1 MNNLQEIEIVF
12 NDLIEQLSSIKDLN
26 EVSNNYKQSTDILLR
41 KLGDFYLNAK
51 EKDDKVVRLLDES
64 FSKIRKSSDILNDR
78 LNKSILITNQLDQML
93 ENRDTA
99 FSNMIL
105 NFNKELAAQVDSI
118 VSDKLKVIEDDNVK
132 NLNQVLEA
140 NKNNISQITN
150 LINEIYYK
158 LNSSVKEN
166 NTEMN
171 LRISD
176 LKDII
181 NNLNN
186 ELRISIKAIDTR
198 LDNVEASLQLISNQ
212 MIDFKEDI
220 SHKIDFVISNRLI
233 KLEKDNKMIKSTNL
247 IILISIL
254 ASIILNLILL

>member
-12 NDLIEQLSSIKDLN
+12 NDLIEQLSLIKDLN
-26 EVSNNYKQSTDILLR
+26 EISNNYKQSTDILLR

-51 EKDDKVVRLLDES
+51 EKDDRVVRLLDES

-105 NFNKELAAQVDSI
+105 NFNKELATQVDSI
-118 VSDKLKVIEDDNVK
+118 VSDKLKVIKEDNVK

-150 LINEIYYK
+150 SINEIYYK

-181 NNLNN
+181 NNLNK

-220 SHKIDFVISNRLI
+220 SHKIDLVISNRLI

-254 ASIILNLILL
+254 VSIILNLILL

>member
-12 NDLIEQLSSIKDLN
+12 NDLIEQLSLIKDLN
-26 EVSNNYKQSTDILLR
+26 EISNNYKQSTDILLR

-51 EKDDKVVRLLDES
+51 EKDDRVVRLLDES

-99 FSNMIL
+99 FNNMIL

>member
-105 NFNKELAAQVDSI
+105 NINKELAAQVDSI